1 MSQRGDFSSV
11 GDTVGGMKKR
21 NSGVRNGLRAESSME
36 KGVRQEPG
44 KALVAQGHLVTHLPK
59 TEEAFLCGLIFL
71 VGKCEEV
78 EGRYY
83 FPKSSQFI
91 FQFLC
96 SLLKIAHVTPSLSCV
111 LNLDNLGISEHEGII
126 SGKII
131 LP

>member
-44 KALVAQGHLVTHLPK
+44 KALVAQGHLGLHLPK

-78 EGRYY
+78 E
-83 FPKSSQFI
+83 
-91 FQFLC
+91 
-96 SLLKIAHVTPSLSCV
+96 
-111 LNLDNLGISEHEGII
+111 EGII
-126 SGKII
+126 FLSHLSLFSSSSAAFLK
-131 LP
+131 